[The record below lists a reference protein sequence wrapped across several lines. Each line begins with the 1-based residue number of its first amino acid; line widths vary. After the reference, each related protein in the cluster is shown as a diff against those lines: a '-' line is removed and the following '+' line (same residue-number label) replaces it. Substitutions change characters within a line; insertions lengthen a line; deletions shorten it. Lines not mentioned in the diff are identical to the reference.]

1 MGCLLM
7 KPAVEILEE
16 KLSKRWLSNKAVRD
30 GMIAC
35 FIKTFQAYD
44 QKMGRVRSEPQV
56 NKAVHDVAEVVFAEI
71 GVGFEVPT
79 LEELKRI
86 KGMMDERLGLR
97 QIQVSNPGLY
107 EEHERICEA
116 LFSKMDSS
124 SEDSARQA

>member
-1 MGCLLM
+1 M
-7 KPAVEILEE
+7 KPAVEILQE

-44 QKMGRVRSEPQV
+44 QKIGRVRSEPEV
-56 NKAVHDVAEVVFAEI
+56 NRVVHDVAEVAFAEI

-86 KGMMDERLGLR
+86 KGMMNERLGL
-97 QIQVSNPGLY
+97 IQVQMSDPGLY
-107 EEHERICEA
+107 EEHEKICEA
-116 LFSKMDSS
+116 LFSKMDTS
-124 SEDSARQA
+124 SEDSARQV